1 MSVRLSHSRVL
12 LWNTPTNTRIH
23 KRSQSSWSEIGVRA
37 DLVMLHSTHTFN
49 QTPTPFCPHGRAQ
62 GGEVLLLFSS
72 PRFKCLTLN
81 ISDSGSAAWER
92 KDERNRGEGG
102 FTHKARVFLN
112 QTARV
117 AFTAVCVCVWG
128 FNVTDALLK
137 YNHMILFQKVHIS
150 CSHANITLLGAAAT
164 HTVSKACC

>member
-1 MSVRLSHSRVL
+1 MTANNHDWIQILLWSQLKPSSLSMSVRLSHSRVL

-49 QTPTPFCPHGRAQ
+49 QTPTPSCPHGRAQ

-92 KDERNRGEGG
+92 KDERNRGEGSFFKSDG
-102 FTHKARVFLN
+102 QSGVYSS
-112 QTARV
+112 
-117 AFTAVCVCVWG
+117 VCVCVCEVLMW
-128 FNVTDALLK
+128 LML
-137 YNHMILFQKVHIS
+137 
-150 CSHANITLLGAAAT
+150 C
-164 HTVSKACC
+164 